1 MKILLVDDHSIVRAG
16 LRRLLEALPQVVIAE
31 AATGEAA
38 LRQVRAERPD
48 LVILDLNLPDLGGV
62 ELLRKMRAYDDSL
75 RVLVLSMHA
84 APVYARRAM
93 EAGARGYVSKN
104 APPDEL
110 LGAVRAVAE
119 GGRYIENDL
128 AQAMALQE
136 SSPDGTLQR
145 LTGRDLEIMRLLAA
159 GKSLGE
165 IAEALGVGYKTVANT
180 CSLIKT
186 KLGVSRTTD
195 LVRLAIEGGLS

>member
-1 MKILLVDDHSIVRAG
+1 MKILLVDDHTIVRAG
-16 LRRLLEALPQVVIAE
+16 LRRLLEALPQAIISE

-38 LRQVRAERPD
+38 LRQVRGERPD

-62 ELLRKMRAYDDSL
+62 ELLRKMRSHDDSL

-119 GGRYIENDL
+119 GGRYIENDI
-128 AQAMALQE
+128 AQAMALQD
-136 SSPDGTLQR
+136 SSADGPLQR
-145 LTGRDLEIMRLLAA
+145 LSGRDLEIMRLLAA

-195 LVRLAIEGGLS
+195 LVRMAIEGGLS

>member
-1 MKILLVDDHSIVRAG
+1 
-16 LRRLLEALPQVVIAE
+16 
-31 AATGEAA
+31 
-38 LRQVRAERPD
+38 
-48 LVILDLNLPDLGGV
+48 VILDLNLPDLGGV
-62 ELLRKMRAYDDSL
+62 ELLRKMRSHDDRL

-110 LGAVRAVAE
+110 LAAVRVVAE
-119 GGRYIENDL
+119 GGRYIENDI

-136 SSPDGTLQR
+136 SSPHGPLQR
-145 LTGRDLEIMRLLAA
+145 LSGRDLEIMRLLAA

-165 IAEALGVGYKTVANT
+165 IAESLGVGYKTVANT

-195 LVRLAIEGGLS
+195 LVRMAIEDGLS

>member
-16 LRRLLEALPQVVIAE
+16 LRRLLEALPQTAIAE

-62 ELLRKMRAYDDSL
+62 ELLRKMRAYDESL

-110 LGAVRAVAE
+110 LGAVRTVAE
-119 GGRYIENDL
+119 GGRYIENEL

-136 SSPDGTLQR
+136 SSPDGALQR

-159 GKSLGE
+159 GRSLGE

-195 LVRLAIEGGLS
+195 LVRLAIEGGLT